1 VERNIFFTRC
11 VSRCSDSSERSIQR
25 VPCRDGSLLQATWA
39 VPAVKRN
46 VLLGRARGA
55 HSLRTFTG
63 SMAAWIGC
71 RPVPCRGNWM
81 LCRRISAQPTRAVQY
96 ETAARTAVDIFVPLV
111 RSPASD
117 ASPSERAM
125 TPPRAP
131 RGRQAVEHAAA
142 TCAASPL
149 APQSRDGILCG
160 RASPRYVPTT
170 GRRTLLAAA
179 SSAYARS
186 QCSTGW
192 VVPAVSPRAASPAGL
207 DPLPCRRDHYC
218 VTYHSS
224 GGQTILLFLL
234 WIGDGTPV
242 IFSQGHLLLSLG

>member
-1 VERNIFFTRC
+1 
-11 VSRCSDSSERSIQR
+11 
-25 VPCRDGSLLQATWA
+25 

-63 SMAAWIGC
+63 SMAAWIGIGC
-71 RPVPCRGNWM
+71 
-81 LCRRISAQPTRAVQY
+81 SAAASQLGQHVRAVQY
-96 ETAARTAVDIFVPLV
+96 ETAARTAAV
-111 RSPASD
+111 D

-125 TPPRAP
+125 TRGRAP

-149 APQSRDGILCG
+149 APPILCG

-192 VVPAVSPRAASPAGL
+192 VVPAVAPRAASPAGL